1 MSQGSSGTQLSWDSR
16 REHSCAVGLARK
28 PIVPSTLKQT
38 LDGERCFRNRA
49 PICVSNPSQEL
60 PKDTASLLALLTARF
75 VLALPLILLG
85 AWSGREVREA
95 GMSLQPVSALCSLLS
110 SSGTGLTRLAGET
123 SKSVESMGLDCML
136 QTL

>member
-1 MSQGSSGTQLSWDSR
+1 M
-16 REHSCAVGLARK
+16 
-28 PIVPSTLKQT
+28 PSTLKQT

-60 PKDTASLLALLTARF
+60 PKDTASLLTARF